1 MGAGRGGDPLTAVQ
15 PPAAVVPGSLGIL
28 GGTFD
33 PIHHGHL
40 AIAEEVREVLGL
52 ERVLFVPASVPPH
65 RAAAPGATAEDRAHM
80 VELAIAGNPAFS
92 MSRIELDRDGPSY
105 TVDTLTVLAA
115 RGPDPVFILST
126 EALAGLPDWHDP
138 GGVLRLARLAVVPRA
153 GAPAL
158 GPGWAAERF
167 PDQAARFEW
176 LEGPLLP
183 VSGSVVRA
191 RAAAGRSV
199 RYLVPEA
206 VARYIDDHRL
216 YRSALTAA
224 AVPTA
229 AAPATAARRSP
240 SLEDPTQ

>member
-1 MGAGRGGDPLTAVQ
+1 MI
-15 PPAAVVPGSLGIL
+15 PGSLGIL

-65 RAAAPGATAEDRAHM
+65 RAAPPGATAEDRARM

-105 TVDTLTVLAA
+105 TVDTLSLLAA
-115 RGPDPVFILST
+115 ERAGRPDPVFILSA
-126 EALAGLPDWHDP
+126 EAASGLPDWHDP
-138 GGVLRLARLAVVPRA
+138 RGVLRLARLAVVPRA

-167 PDQAARFEW
+167 PDQAARFAW
-176 LEGPLLP
+176 LDAPLLP

-199 RYLVPEA
+199 RYLVPEP

-216 YRSALTAA
+216 YRSAR
-224 AVPTA
+224 TA
-229 AAPATAARRSP
+229 AAPATAGGSAP
-240 SLEDPTQ
+240 LEDPTQ